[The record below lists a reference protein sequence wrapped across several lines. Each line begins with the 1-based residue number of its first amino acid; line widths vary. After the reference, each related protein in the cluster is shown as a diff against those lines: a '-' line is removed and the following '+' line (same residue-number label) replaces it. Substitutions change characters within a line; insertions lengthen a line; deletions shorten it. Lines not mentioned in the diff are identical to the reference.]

1 MSFTIRRLTAADASS
16 YCEIR
21 LEGLARHPTGFGSA
35 WEDEAD
41 KPLAWFEQ
49 RLADGM
55 VFGGFLPNENESGDK
70 ATLAGVAGLVV
81 PQGAKLKHK
90 GVLVG
95 MYVRPVA
102 RGTGLAAAVVQA
114 VLNHARHV
122 VEEIQLTVAPDNEA
136 ALRLYRAAGFVEY
149 AREPRSVKIDGKYH
163 DSLLMTLP
171 FNSVA

>member
-1 MSFTIRRLTAADASS
+1 MSFTIRRLTAADAFS
-16 YCEIR
+16 YREIR
-21 LEGLARHPTGFGSA
+21 LEGLAQHPAGFGSA
-35 WEDEAD
+35 WEDEAG

-49 RLADGM
+49 RLADGT
-55 VFGGFLPNENESGDK
+55 VFGGFLPSKNENAKE
-70 ATLAGVAGLVV
+70 AALAGVAGLIV

-90 GVLVG
+90 GVLFG

-114 VLNHARHV
+114 VLNHARGI

-149 AREPRSVKIDGKYH
+149 AREPRSLKIDGKYH

-171 FNSVA
+171 LGHID